1 MDECMIRNYIR
12 AEEVFVAGKG
22 AMLMDESGRE
32 YLDAFA
38 GIAVNALG
46 HGHPAL
52 TAAISD
58 QAGKVLHLSNLYRHA
73 YTEELAVRLAK
84 LTGMAAMFFTNSGTE
99 SVELALKLAIKR
111 QRDLGHGERDSFV
124 ALENSFH
131 GRSCAA
137 LSTTATAAYRQP
149 FSPLLAKTEFVAAE
163 DAAALRL
170 ALSKKPAAL
179 ILEPIQGEG
188 GLQVLSAAYLQ
199 LARELCDAT
208 GTLLIHDEIQ
218 SGCGRT
224 GTFLCADQAGVK
236 PDIVSLAKPLAGGL
250 PMGAMLVQRELVDCI
265 GPGDHGSTFAG
276 GPLVCRAALV
286 LLDELE
292 GGLQAKVIERGKQ
305 LRAGLETLRDKFECV
320 LEVRGMGL
328 MQGLQLKGGAAELR
342 SILHRMGLLV
352 GTAGGEVLRI
362 LPPYVITAPEIE
374 TVLDLLGAGLS
385 ELQESRS

>member
-1 MDECMIRNYIR
+1 MIRNYVR
-12 AEEVFVAGKG
+12 AEEVFVHGKG
-22 AMLMDESGRE
+22 AMLVDENGRE

-46 HGHPAL
+46 HAHPAL
-52 TAAISD
+52 TNAISD
-58 QAGKVLHLSNLYRHA
+58 QAGKVLHLSNLYRHP
-73 YTEELAVRLAK
+73 YTEKLAGRLAK
-84 LTGMAAMFFTNSGTE
+84 LSGMAAMFFTNSGTE
-99 SVELALKLAIKR
+99 AVELALKLAIKR

-137 LSTTATAAYRQP
+137 LSTTSTEAYREP
-149 FSPLLAKTEFVAAE
+149 FSPLLAKTEFIPAE
-163 DAAALRL
+163 DLGALRA
-170 ALSKKPAAL
+170 ALSKEPAAL

-188 GLQVLSAAYLQ
+188 GLHVLSAEYLQ
-199 LARELCDAT
+199 LARKLCDDM

-218 SGCGRT
+218 CGCGRT
-224 GTFLCADQAGVK
+224 GSFLCADQAGVK
-236 PDIVSLAKPLAGGL
+236 PDMVTLAKPLAGGL
-250 PMGAMLVQRELVDCI
+250 PMGAMLVRDELAECI

-292 GGLQAKVIERGKQ
+292 GGLQEQVVERGAQ
-305 LRAGLETLRDKFECV
+305 LRAGLDELAQRFDFV
-320 LEVRGMGL
+320 LQVRGMGL
-328 MQGLQLKGGAAELR
+328 MQGLQLDAGAAELR

-362 LPPYVITAPEIE
+362 LPPYVITAQEIE
-374 TVLDLLGAGLS
+374 KLLDLLGAGLT